1 MLTLNSINGC
11 FSPQR
16 RSSISAR
23 PDSKSVSA
31 AEKVTV
37 EGREGKQLTCRGP
50 SGCST
55 RLSYVIL
62 QWISLSLSSSTPT
75 ALLSHNIEML
85 HALHDLKHPALII
98 YQWRHP
104 FPSLPFP
111 TLNLRKSAFQL
122 RSRPSSPL
130 IFFCSLHFFFFFY
143 DHKALWVHN
152 AKLWTY
158 VVLLLPRVQHLGARQ
173 ATPLLEFP
181 RSCERSQQSVAD
193 ASGFQICDFSGT
205 ASAVFFFFMETQ
217 VSICVPFHGRVWK
230 LFRLLSGTGGE
241 SVAAEWNAARL

>member
-1 MLTLNSINGC
+1 MLTLNTINGR

-37 EGREGKQLTCRGP
+37 DGREGKQLTCRGP

-62 QWISLSLSSSTPT
+62 QWISLSLSLSPT

-111 TLNLRKSAFQL
+111 SQPSTSGNQPLQL

-130 IFFCSLHFFFFFY
+130 IFFRSLHFFFFFMIT
-143 DHKALWVHN
+143 KPCGS
-152 AKLWTY
+152 T
-158 VVLLLPRVQHLGARQ
+158 
-173 ATPLLEFP
+173 
-181 RSCERSQQSVAD
+181 
-193 ASGFQICDFSGT
+193 I
-205 ASAVFFFFMETQ
+205 
-217 VSICVPFHGRVWK
+217 
-230 LFRLLSGTGGE
+230 
-241 SVAAEWNAARL
+241 

>member
-1 MLTLNSINGC
+1 MLTLNTINGR

-37 EGREGKQLTCRGP
+37 DGREGKQLTCRGP

-62 QWISLSLSSSTPT
+62 QWISLSLFLSPT

-111 TLNLRKSAFQL
+111 TLNLRKSAFAAQV
-122 RSRPSSPL
+122 SSILAPHFL
-130 IFFCSLHFFFFFY
+130 PFTALFFFFN

-152 AKLWTY
+152 MTNCGPTLHCSCLACSILA
-158 VVLLLPRVQHLGARQ
+158 HARQ
-173 ATPLLEFP
+173 HRCWNSLGHV
-181 RSCERSQQSVAD
+181 R
-193 ASGFQICDFSGT
+193 
-205 ASAVFFFFMETQ
+205 AVN
-217 VSICVPFHGRVWK
+217 R
-230 LFRLLSGTGGE
+230 
-241 SVAAEWNAARL
+241 A

>member
-1 MLTLNSINGC
+1 MLTLNTINGR

-37 EGREGKQLTCRGP
+37 DGREGKQLTCRGP

-62 QWISLSLSSSTPT
+62 QWISLSLPLSPT

-104 FPSLPFP
+104 FPSQPSTSGNQPCSSGLVHP
-111 TLNLRKSAFQL
+111 
-122 RSRPSSPL
+122 RPSFSSVH
-130 IFFCSLHFFFFFY
+130 CTFFFFLMIT
-143 DHKALWVHN
+143 KPSGSTMTNCGPTLCCSCLACSI
-152 AKLWTY
+152 
-158 VVLLLPRVQHLGARQ
+158 LPHARRHRCWNSLGHVR
-173 ATPLLEFP
+173 
-181 RSCERSQQSVAD
+181 
-193 ASGFQICDFSGT
+193 
-205 ASAVFFFFMETQ
+205 AVN
-217 VSICVPFHGRVWK
+217 R
-230 LFRLLSGTGGE
+230 
-241 SVAAEWNAARL
+241 A

>member
-1 MLTLNSINGC
+1 MLTLTTINGR

-37 EGREGKQLTCRGP
+37 DGREGKPLTCRGP

-62 QWISLSLSSSTPT
+62 QWISLSLFLSPT

-104 FPSLPFP
+104 FPSLP
-111 TLNLRKSAFQL
+111 LNLRKSALQL

-130 IFFCSLHFFFFFY
+130 IFFRSLHFFFFY

-152 AKLWTY
+152 DKLWPY
-158 VVLLLPRVQHLGARQ
+158 VVLLLPRLQHLGARQ

-181 RSCERSQQSVAD
+181 RSCESSQQSVAD

-205 ASAVFFFFMETQ
+205 AMLLWRRRSPYVFRFTAV
-217 VSICVPFHGRVWK
+217 C
-230 LFRLLSGTGGE
+230 
-241 SVAAEWNAARL
+241 